1 MPLSID
7 LDINNKWDSSAQMYS
22 RKLGES
28 KERNLV
34 NRILWYIMLDQNTNM
49 RYPRFGEKKMLVYE
63 KDDKMRGAELEIIH
77 TSVSHRNQAG
87 KKANEE
93 KIEKVM

>member
-1 MPLSID
+1 
-7 LDINNKWDSSAQMYS
+7 
-22 RKLGES
+22 
-28 KERNLV
+28 
-34 NRILWYIMLDQNTNM
+34 M

-77 TSVSHRNQAG
+77 TSVSHRNQAS